1 MGSNIYNSCLI
12 PVSNQRTPFTIED
25 WDGVDGTDDPVPGV
39 DYMVNSGVCLSK
51 YSFNTGSYIPIQK
64 LTSQLSP
71 YEKGAKIFIEFGIL
85 GNLQCSGATVKC
97 EKVGKDAP
105 KDGWTTYPD
114 FFKIEPGFEFDD
126 KGRVKKYRDGA
137 RQTKAYALVG
147 YATEDT
153 NKNGDEVQSSSSSS
167 SSSSVVPGGNP
178 FQSSSSSSSSITAP
192 TWIQIL
198 DTNLILVA
206 TIASG
211 IPCAIPFPFYNNTLK
226 HYYACINPTLADTI

>member
-1 MGSNIYNSCLI
+1 MAYKVYNHCI
-12 PVSNQRTPFTIED
+12 VPVSSQRTPFTIED
-25 WDGVDGTDDPVPGV
+25 WDGRGGNSTPIPGV

-51 YSFNTGSYIPIQK
+51 YSFNTGSYIPIKNLVSK
-64 LTSQLSP
+64 LDP
-71 YEKGAKIFIEFGIL
+71 YQEEAKIFIEFGIMS
-85 GNLQCSGATVKC
+85 NLQCSGAMVKC

-105 KDGWTTYPD
+105 EDGWTTYPD
-114 FFKIEPGFEFDD
+114 LFKIEPGFEFDD

-137 RQTKAYALVG
+137 RQTKAYVLVG
-147 YATEDT
+147 YAASDP
-153 NKNGDEVQSSSSSS
+153 NKNGDNVQKSSSSSS
-167 SSSSVVPGGNP
+167 SSTSTPGGNP
-178 FQSSSSSSSSITAP
+178 FQSSSSSSSTAP

-226 HYYACINPTLADTI
+226 HYYACVDPNLADTI